1 MQPSKEKD
9 KKKDKTKTTQKA
21 ADIEVTIH
29 QKIQLWTNEQENEF
43 ALRLAIS
50 PTDDNNLSSE
60 NSFLATTDPN
70 SRYVHPVAE
79 SDYLEDLK
87 HGWDYTLRHF
97 IEEYK
102 QTLKQQQN
110 IQRNRKRPRMAPID
124 PTPSSPEKVVKDQV
138 INDGRNIERYDD
150 DYYYPVKLIPH
161 IKCHYCNLHF
171 HNEKERKE
179 HELELHV

>member
-1 MQPSKEKD
+1 
-9 KKKDKTKTTQKA
+9 
-21 ADIEVTIH
+21 
-29 QKIQLWTNEQENEF
+29 
-43 ALRLAIS
+43 
-50 PTDDNNLSSE
+50 
-60 NSFLATTDPN
+60 
-70 SRYVHPVAE
+70 
-79 SDYLEDLK
+79 
-87 HGWDYTLRHF
+87 
-97 IEEYK
+97 
-102 QTLKQQQN
+102 
-110 IQRNRKRPRMAPID
+110 MAPID